1 MTDTKLTQSD
11 WYFIL
16 TAVSKSAPFSLKFQE
31 QKARVVAIVQDI
43 YHAEAGIKKP

>member
-16 TAVSKSAPFSLKFQE
+16 TAVSKVAPFSEAKRE
-31 QKARVVAIVQDI
+31 QKLRVAAIVQDI
-43 YHAEAGIKKP
+43 YHSIGEGKS